1 MPKKS
6 KHPCGYPG
14 CPQLVDAGQRYCEKH
29 KQPDRPSAA
38 KRGYN
43 SKWRRLSKVYL
54 RKHPMCV
61 RCLQQ
66 GRYVPA
72 TVVDHIIPHRGTPA
86 LMWDESNWQAL
97 CKPCHDKK
105 TGNEDSRPVYSYQI
119 QVSPKTTILLGEN
132 SPGGIKIPKNR
143 QNIDRWPLSRTKT
156 GIQTPYCPLRDKN
169 TEKHR

>member
-6 KHPCGYPG
+6 KHPCGYLG
-14 CPQLVDAGQRYCEKH
+14 CPQLIDAGQRYCEMH
-29 KQPDRPSAA
+29 KQPVRPSAA

-43 SKWRRLSKVYL
+43 SKWRRLCKAYL

-61 RCLQQ
+61 RCMQQ

-72 TVVDHIIPHRGTPA
+72 TVVDHIQPHRNNPA

-105 TGNEDSRPVYSYQI
+105 TWTEDKNPVYTY
-119 QVSPKTTILLGEN
+119 
-132 SPGGIKIPKNR
+132 
-143 QNIDRWPLSRTKT
+143 
-156 GIQTPYCPLRDKN
+156 
-169 TEKHR
+169 

>member
-1 MPKKS
+1 MPKKC
-6 KHPCGYPG
+6 KHPCSYPG
-14 CPQLVDAGQRYCEKH
+14 CPNLTDSRYCEMH

-43 SKWRRLSKVYL
+43 SRWRRLSKQYL

-61 RCLQQ
+61 HCLQQ

-72 TVVDHIIPHRGTPA
+72 TVVDHIIPHRGNPT

-105 TGNEDSRPVYSYQI
+105 TGNEDSRPVYSY
-119 QVSPKTTILLGEN
+119 
-132 SPGGIKIPKNR
+132 
-143 QNIDRWPLSRTKT
+143 
-156 GIQTPYCPLRDKN
+156 
-169 TEKHR
+169 

>member
-6 KHPCGYPG
+6 KHPCGYLG
-14 CPQLVDAGQRYCEKH
+14 CPQLIDAGQRYCEKH

-43 SKWRRLSKVYL
+43 SKWRRLSKQYL

-61 RCLQQ
+61 RCMQQ

-72 TVVDHIIPHRGTPA
+72 TVVDHIIPHRGDSA
-86 LMWDESNWQAL
+86 LMWDESNWQTL

-105 TGNEDSRPVYSYQI
+105 TGNEDSRPVYSY
-119 QVSPKTTILLGEN
+119 
-132 SPGGIKIPKNR
+132 
-143 QNIDRWPLSRTKT
+143 
-156 GIQTPYCPLRDKN
+156 
-169 TEKHR
+169 

>member
-1 MPKKS
+1 MCIRDRS
-6 KHPCGYPG
+6 KHPCGYLG
-14 CPQLVDAGQRYCEKH
+14 CPQLIDAGQRYCEKH

-43 SKWRRLSKVYL
+43 SKWRRLSKAYL

-61 RCLQQ
+61 RCMQQ

-72 TVVDHIIPHRGTPA
+72 TVVDHIQPHRNNPA

-105 TGNEDSRPVYSYQI
+105 TWTEDKNPVYTYW
-119 QVSPKTTILLGEN
+119 K
-132 SPGGIKIPKNR
+132 SPGGIKISKKG
-143 QNIDRWPLSRTKT
+143 QNIDRWALSRTKT
-156 GIQTPYCPLRDKN
+156 GIQTPYWPPQR
-169 TEKHR
+169 

>member
-1 MPKKS
+1 MWYHYNQKKGCERMPKKC
-6 KHPCGYPG
+6 KHPCSYPG
-14 CPQLVDAGQRYCEKH
+14 CPNLTDSRYCKIH

-43 SKWRRLSKVYL
+43 SKWRRLSKQYL

-72 TVVDHIIPHRGTPA
+72 TVVDHIIPHRGNLA

-105 TGNEDSRPVYSYQI
+105 TWTEDKNPVYTYWKAPGLYKPLTI
-119 QVSPKTTILLGEN
+119 VKTLT
-132 SPGGIKIPKNR
+132 GGPSHARKRVFKRPIDPSDIKI
-143 QNIDRWPLSRTKT
+143 L
-156 GIQTPYCPLRDKN
+156 KN
-169 TEKHR
+169 TDNF

>member
-6 KHPCGYPG
+6 KRPCGYIG

-29 KQPDRPSAA
+29 RQPDRPSVS

-43 SKWRRLSKVYL
+43 SKWRRLSKAYL

-61 RCLQQ
+61 RCMAE

-72 TVVDHIIPHRGTPA
+72 TVVDHIIPHRGDET
-86 LMWDESNWQAL
+86 LMWSESNWQAL

-105 TGNEDSRPVYSYQI
+105 TWTEDKNPVYSY
-119 QVSPKTTILLGEN
+119 
-132 SPGGIKIPKNR
+132 
-143 QNIDRWPLSRTKT
+143 
-156 GIQTPYCPLRDKN
+156 
-169 TEKHR
+169 